1 MSCDITLY
9 HFASYH
15 NLYNQLTINGHR
27 FLHVASNSWPG
38 SNCWSWRLPEIRTFE
53 SYGIRD
59 SMKLVPLHE
68 IIVLGVILNY
78 IILYRM
84 TCHHVSYY
92 VTTLISHSIIWHYL
106 FDTILYYSPILFLM
120 CEIFSLHYQQMH
132 FSNHVISGVG
142 QTYFPDE
149 PEGSL

>member
-1 MSCDITLY
+1 MTHHIASYYTIPYHIISYVKLCHIISHHIMSCDITLY
-9 HFASYH
+9 HFVSYH
-15 NLYNQLTINGHR
+15 IWYNQLTINIHR

-53 SYGIRD
+53 SYGTRD
-59 SMKLVPLHE
+59 SMKLVPFHE
-68 IIVLGVILNY
+68 IIVICVTLNH

-106 FDTILYYSPILFLM
+106 YYSPMLFLM
-120 CEIFSLHYQQMH
+120 CEIFSH
-132 FSNHVISGVG
+132 
-142 QTYFPDE
+142 
-149 PEGSL
+149 